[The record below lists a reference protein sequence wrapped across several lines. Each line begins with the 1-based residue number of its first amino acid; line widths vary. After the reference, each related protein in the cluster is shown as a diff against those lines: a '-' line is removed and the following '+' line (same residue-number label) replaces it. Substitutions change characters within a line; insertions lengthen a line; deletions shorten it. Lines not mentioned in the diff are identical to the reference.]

1 MEQTDRVI
9 SYLTEREGPVNV
21 KNALNS
27 LLPILGILA
36 ILRGWSQYTDT
47 PPKPSDEDQITHTDY
62 ISGNYQRDLEKR
74 EQEIARHRSWGRWY
88 VVGGASLI
96 LGGAYMLSRGLHS
109 VNE

>member
-1 MEQTDRVI
+1 MNSPSRVI
-9 SYLTEREGPVNV
+9 QYFTERDGAVNT

-36 ILRGWSQYTDT
+36 ILRGWSEYTDT
-47 PPKPSDEDQITHTDY
+47 PPRPSEEDQITHTDY
-62 ISGNYQRDLEKR
+62 ISGNYQRDLEKH

-88 VVGGASLI
+88 LVAGSSLI
-96 LGGAYMLSRGLHS
+96 LGGAYMLSRGLES

>member
-1 MEQTDRVI
+1 MSEPDRVI
-9 SYLTEREGPVNV
+9 SFITEREGPVNV
-21 KNALNS
+21 KNAFNS
-27 LLPILGILA
+27 LLPILGILV

-74 EQEIARHRSWGRWY
+74 REEIARHRSRGRWY
-88 VVGGASLI
+88 VLAGSSLI
-96 LGGAYMLSRGLHS
+96 LGGMYMLGRGLKS